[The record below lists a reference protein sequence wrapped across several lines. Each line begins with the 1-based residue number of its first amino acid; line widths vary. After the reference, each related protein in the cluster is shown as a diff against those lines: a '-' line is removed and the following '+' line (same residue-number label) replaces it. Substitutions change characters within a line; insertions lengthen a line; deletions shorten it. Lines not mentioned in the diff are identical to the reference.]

1 VTARARFGWATFAA
15 FVLLNAA
22 WLYHDLRAEPNQFH
36 DAAYAACRYGV
47 RQARAEA
54 SRIPFPTADLVRVSR
69 RDDGHASVR
78 AFYETRGGER
88 KTWYRCELEL
98 TANKLWRVD
107 TVMFD
112 R

>member
-1 VTARARFGWATFAA
+1 
-15 FVLLNAA
+15 
-22 WLYHDLRAEPNQFH
+22 LYHDLRAEPDRFH
-36 DAAYAACRYGV
+36 DAAYAACRSGV

-69 RDDGHASVR
+69 RDEGHVSVR
-78 AFYETRGGER
+78 GFYETSRGER
-88 KTWYRCELEL
+88 KTWYRCELAL
-98 TANKLWRVD
+98 TRDQLWRVD